1 MYNGLRDPDRAC
13 HTTPGFHRIFLHPEF
28 ESLKDQDNSWR
39 RRFMSQHS
47 KALAILALGVAIA
60 VTGLALT
67 RQVIAV
73 AGEAGAERLN
83 RSILE
88 YVAQK
93 NPQAPI
99 SRFRGVAE
107 VVLSEAP
114 R

>member
-73 AGEAGAERLN
+73 AGAADAARLN
-83 RSILE
+83 RPILE
-88 YVAQK
+88 DLTPK
-93 NPQAPI
+93 NPPGSIIALP
-99 SRFRGVAE
+99 
-107 VVLSEAP
+107 
-114 R
+114 